1 MDDALL
7 SSPKPELLP
16 CPFCGATPHWMLS
29 KVKHCQLH
37 GDPYQYRIIA
47 CPKGHAQVSMLSND
61 AAASEWNTRKGTM
74 K

>member
-1 MDDALL
+1 
-7 SSPKPELLP
+7 
-16 CPFCGATPHWMLS
+16 MLS
-29 KVKHCQLH
+29 KVKHDQLH

-47 CPKGHAQVSMLSND
+47 CPKGHAQVRMLSND